1 MRISSKYYVLCIMHK
16 SFRLKGLLKLL
27 TFVLLTTYYI
37 LHTTSAHAA
46 GPCPTDPAGGVRLG
60 DCFGF
65 GDIKSLGQGTSLLVA
80 PAFSV
85 ATTLV
90 VILFLI
96 GAFKY
101 MMSAGDKE
109 QLAAARNMIAQ
120 ALIGFII
127 LMFIFFILPFLL
139 YSLFKITTFRIF

>member
-1 MRISSKYYVLCIMHK
+1 MHK
-16 SFRLKGLLKLL
+16 SFGLKGLLKLL

-37 LHTTSAHAA
+37 LHTTPLYAA
-46 GPCPTDPAGGVRLG
+46 GPCPNDPGGGIQLG

-65 GDIKSLGQGTSLLVA
+65 GDIKSLGAGTSKLVV
-80 PAFSV
+80 PAFSI
-85 ATTLV
+85 ATALV
-90 VILFLI
+90 VIFFLI

-101 MMSAGDKE
+101 IISGGDKE
-109 QLAAARNMIAQ
+109 QLAGARNMIAH